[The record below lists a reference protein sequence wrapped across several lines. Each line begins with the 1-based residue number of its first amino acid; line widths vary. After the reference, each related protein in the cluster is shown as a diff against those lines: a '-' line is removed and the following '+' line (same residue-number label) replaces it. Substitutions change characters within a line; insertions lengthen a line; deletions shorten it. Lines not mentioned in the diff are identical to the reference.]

1 MSDDKNILHTKDNK
15 YHACVDNNNDTI
27 RLYLNKLFKTNT
39 TNGCIMC
46 QVSVFCSYRRI

>member
-15 YHACVDNNNDTI
+15 YHACVVNNNDTI

-39 TNGCIMC
+39 QFNLPTQNRFSPLGN
-46 QVSVFCSYRRI
+46 